1 MKGYEA
7 VAKISEIKAILSDA
21 VKKSSRITEDCV
33 CISLETI
40 CELAGYA
47 HALQDYVIQNEIEK
61 DKIYE

>member
-21 VKKSSRITEDCV
+21 EKSKWRITEDCV
-33 CISLETI
+33 CLSLETI
-40 CELAGYA
+40 RKLARYA
-47 HALQDYVIQNEIEK
+47 QRLQDYVIQNEVEK